1 MADDLVIGD
10 ENKPAEEIADE
21 TVIEYTTASEYIQCA
36 YYAFDMAA
44 NIDTALLNKSDERRV
59 HRLRRQSLRIM
70 SECLNDLYNEIFD
83 DEKTD
88 D

>member
-1 MADDLVIGD
+1 MEQNLVIGD
-10 ENKPAEEIADE
+10 ENKETEEIADE
-21 TVIEYTTASEYIQCA
+21 TVIEYTSASEYIQCA

-59 HRLRRQSLRIM
+59 YRLRRQSLRIM